1 MLLKGSPT
9 QILLQIELFIMNV
22 AQIDWKIKF
31 RGEILSFGILGK
43 IEFPLKRTKEACKS
57 SSRHQIRNLEIVW

>member
-31 RGEILSFGILGK
+31 HEK
-43 IEFPLKRTKEACKS
+43 NIEFWDFKKNPISLETHKRS
-57 SSRHQIRNLEIVW
+57 L